1 LDGYFVVVDT
11 DLLELEFHKAM
22 LSGLSLLEKM
32 DNLRILNITASVPSL
47 STFLFNNL
55 YSAS

>member
-1 LDGYFVVVDT
+1 VVVDT